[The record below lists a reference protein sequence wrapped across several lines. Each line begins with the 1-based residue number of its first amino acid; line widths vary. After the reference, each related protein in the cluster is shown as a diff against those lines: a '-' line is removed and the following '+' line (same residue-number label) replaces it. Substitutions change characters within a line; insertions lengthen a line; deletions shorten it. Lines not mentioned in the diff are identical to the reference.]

1 MCNYSFEECSMYAAN
16 MGGKTLKK
24 EQLIGWM
31 ERKPRNGPKLL
42 LLTDNKDELLNDVDN
57 SLKHRVVSNNLPFL
71 EACGVE
77 RAES

>member
-1 MCNYSFEECSMYAAN
+1 MYAAN
-16 MGGKTLKK
+16 MGGKTPKK

-31 ERKPRNGPKLL
+31 ERKPRNGPNGPKLL

>member
-1 MCNYSFEECSMYAAN
+1 MYAAN

-57 SLKHRVVSNNLPFL
+57 SLKYRVVSNNLPFL

>member
-1 MCNYSFEECSMYAAN
+1 
-16 MGGKTLKK
+16 
-24 EQLIGWM
+24 M

-57 SLKHRVVSNNLPFL
+57 SVKHRVVSNNLLFL